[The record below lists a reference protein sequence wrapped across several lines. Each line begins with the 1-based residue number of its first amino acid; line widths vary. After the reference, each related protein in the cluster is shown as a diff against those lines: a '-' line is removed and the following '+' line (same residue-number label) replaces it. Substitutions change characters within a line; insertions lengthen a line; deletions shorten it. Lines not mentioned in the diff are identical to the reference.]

1 MSVRKD
7 EVSDGA
13 PGTTVPPVARRFEER
28 FDELVIVWD
37 HGIVSKDD
45 YAALVTALGDLV
57 RASGGAGLERRNGQP
72 FDFGGL
78 AGRVRR

>member
-7 EVSDGA
+7 KVSDGA
-13 PGTTVPPVARRFEER
+13 LVNPVAHSA
-28 FDELVIVWD
+28 DEVVIVWD

-57 RASGGAGLERRNGQP
+57 RASGGAGLERRNGRP
-72 FDFGGL
+72 VDFGGL
-78 AGRVRR
+78 AGRIRR

>member
-1 MSVRKD
+1 MSVSKDKVSGGTAVGPSARPVD
-7 EVSDGA
+7 EV
-13 PGTTVPPVARRFEER
+13 
-28 FDELVIVWD
+28 VIVWD
-37 HGIVSKDD
+37 HAIVSKDD